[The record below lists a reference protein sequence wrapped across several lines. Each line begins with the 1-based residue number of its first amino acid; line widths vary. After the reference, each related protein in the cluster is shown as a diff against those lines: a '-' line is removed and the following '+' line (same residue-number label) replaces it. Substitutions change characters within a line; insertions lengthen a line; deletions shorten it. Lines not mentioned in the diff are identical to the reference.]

1 MAKELLYPHKPKS
14 RQPLYPHT
22 VHLSESDVIR
32 LAKSWLNEWATKFK
46 ITCPGLRIAT
56 EGDLISFDHIGYS
69 VVIDIPFIELVKKH
83 REVLPALKYA
93 VAHEFGHAKSLNR
106 YGIEAYVR
114 KLRQEYPELEE
125 EADNIAEQLTGL
137 TNKQAWDLMEWYE
150 DDSTTPPEEEEAPD
164 DYWNRL
170 LENNPLRVQVGE
182 TMGGAEVSWVLEAAG
197 DILRN
202 YHSKYPDP
210 GYITEKV
217 RRIDRESRVR
227 EWSRPISTRDQDL
240 INKNK
245 ELLCG
250 LPAPTVFHQDL
261 KRVMEAILARR
272 PSDIRG
278 HLEDVKKFLREKK
291 LLNEYDLET
300 VPIPMRAPS
309 TN

>member
-1 MAKELLYPHKPKS
+1 MANK
-14 RQPLYPHT
+14 PLYPH
-22 VHLSESDVIR
+22 VP
-32 LAKSWLNEWATKFK
+32 K
-46 ITCPGLRIAT
+46 
-56 EGDLISFDHIGYS
+56 
-69 VVIDIPFIELVKKH
+69 
-83 REVLPALKYA
+83 
-93 VAHEFGHAKSLNR
+93 
-106 YGIEAYVR
+106 R
-114 KLRQEYPELEE
+114 KEPLFPH
-125 EADNIAEQLTGL
+125 
-137 TNKQAWDLMEWYE
+137 
-150 DDSTTPPEEEEAPD
+150 TTHPPEEEEAPD

-202 YHSKYPDP
+202 YHSEYPDP

-240 INKNK
+240 INKNL

-300 VPIPMRAPS
+300 VPIPMRATS
-309 TN
+309 TS